1 LNTAEKTEINKE
13 TKTKRKRIKKTKE
26 EEKKL

>member
-13 TKTKRKRIKKTKE
+13 TKRKRKRIKKTKE